1 MSFIFR
7 IVELLIAIS
16 VIRSLVGY
24 VRRLWY
30 SFHSGQVS
38 GRATARQAQAPR
50 QADAVLQQD
59 PVCGTYVS
67 VETSLK
73 KLTGGRVYHFCSP
86 ECRNRFSA

>member
-7 IVELLIAIS
+7 VVEILIAIS
-16 VIRSLVGY
+16 VIRSFVNFA
-24 VRRLWY
+24 RRLWY
-30 SFHSGQVS
+30 GFRSGQS
-38 GRATARQAQAPR
+38 SIRPPARPQP
-50 QADAVLQQD
+50 ADTMLQQD